1 MEAHKFYELEKLL
14 REFEIFIGNVDEMKG
29 VEVGRILEMLQKEI
43 ADYEE
48 ERMEK
53 IRQDNE

>member
-1 MEAHKFYELEKLL
+1 MEAHKLYKLEQLL
-14 REFEIFIGNVDEMKG
+14 KEFKVFVGNVDGEKSQD
-29 VEVGRILEMLQKEI
+29 VGRVLEILEKEI
-43 ADYEE
+43 ADYEF

>member
-1 MEAHKFYELEKLL
+1 MEAHKFYELEVLL
-14 REFEIFIGNVDEMKG
+14 KEFKVFIGNVDKDKAQ
-29 VEVGRILEMLQKEI
+29 EVGRTLEILEKEI
-43 ADYEE
+43 ADYEF

>member
-1 MEAHKFYELEKLL
+1 MEAHKLYELEQLL
-14 REFEIFIGNVDEMKG
+14 KEFKVFVGNVDGEKAQD
-29 VEVGRILEMLQKEI
+29 VGRVLEILEKEI
-43 ADYEE
+43 ADYEF

>member
-1 MEAHKFYELEKLL
+1 MEAHKFYELGALLKEFKVFVSNIDGEKAQ
-14 REFEIFIGNVDEMKG
+14 D
-29 VEVGRILEMLQKEI
+29 VGRVLEILEKEI

>member
-1 MEAHKFYELEKLL
+1 MEAHKYYELKERLV
-14 REFEIFIGNVDEMKG
+14 EFQNHLPTPSEAIANAL
-29 VEVGRILEMLQKEI
+29 VEVNKAIDE
-43 ADYEE
+43 YEF

>member
-14 REFEIFIGNVDEMKG
+14 KEFETFIGNVDEMKAI
-29 VEVGRILEMLQKEI
+29 EVGRALEILQKEI
-43 ADYEE
+43 ADYEF
-48 ERMEK
+48 EREEK